1 MASQPEDPAMRIFT
15 RRAFLTLLAASLL
28 LLTSLPSLHA
38 AAPAERSARLTIL
51 QLNDMY
57 DFMPMDSDLVLE
69 RLKAGP
75 IAPSTDGR
83 IQVAP

>member
-1 MASQPEDPAMRIFT
+1 MRIFT
-15 RRAFLTLLAASLL
+15 RRTFLILLAASLL

-75 IAPSTDGR
+75 IAPATDGR

>member
-1 MASQPEDPAMRIFT
+1 MHIFT
-15 RRAFLTLLAASLL
+15 RRTFLTLLAASLL

-69 RLKAGP
+69 RLKAGL
-75 IAPSTDGR
+75 IAPAANGR

>member
-1 MASQPEDPAMRIFT
+1 MRIFT

-75 IAPSTDGR
+75 IAPATDGR